1 MANPRPDGPLRV
13 LSAIGGALGVLP
25 LLDSARDLATTL
37 FSIPE
42 LPGAERLLRD
52 VKQATYFEVA
62 LLLIVAPAASIFFG
76 RVLPGALEARGVSP
90 RRASFAGVG
99 FGSSLLL
106 WRAGASDKVS
116 VICGLALGAAI
127 VLAPRL
133 RRSRVVVPIALL
145 AVFVAGL
152 VAFYR
157 PAQRLDLFE
166 DGLILFGASS
176 LANGARPYLDVY
188 PIHGWGADGGLD
200 AILFRYAE
208 HDLHA
213 FRVLR
218 AVMTALALASVAAAA
233 ILFFGDVGWGALGF
247 LGCLAFCPFV
257 SERHVPAMLAYCLLI
272 QASRS
277 GGTGRW
283 LWAGI
288 ASGVTLFITL
298 DFGTILLIGGSI
310 APIALVLVERKPLR
324 AAASGTVGFGA
335 GFLLGCVPFVAIL
348 AVRGAFP
355 EFLRVSF
362 IEIPRS
368 ITPVWGFPMGPFNE
382 AVREGR
388 FGDCFNPFGKWDA
401 PSLCVLLLVL
411 IATGIVILYRWADRR
426 VEPTDRAAA
435 VCLLVALLA
444 LRGVLGRAD
453 LGHRMIYG
461 IFAGLPAAW
470 LVYRAW
476 NTSSRFR
483 TLVTALTATAFF
495 LFLRPDRAASR
506 EITAVSAAAYARRVD
521 ARAATRVSGFG
532 PAMVARDQAIDV
544 GRLRRFIDDVVPAGK
559 TFFEFGNEPG
569 LYFLVNRRPAVRY
582 SCVPSYET
590 IEKQR
595 EVIAVLERDRPP
607 VAILS
612 SGTDSDIFDSVSNR
626 DRAPLVARFL
636 DTHYRVVGKVGRRT
650 VGVWKNP

>member
-1 MANPRPDGPLRV
+1 MANPRPDGPIRV
-13 LSAIGGALGVLP
+13 LGAIGGVLGVLP
-25 LLDSARDLATTL
+25 LLDSARDLATSL
-37 FSIPE
+37 FSVPE

-52 VKQATYFEVA
+52 VKQATYFEAA
-62 LLLIVAPAASIFFG
+62 LLLIVAPAAAIFFG
-76 RVLPGALEARGVSP
+76 RVLPGALESRGVP
-90 RRASFAGVG
+90 LRRASLAGVG
-99 FGSSLLL
+99 FGSSVLL

-116 VICGLALGAAI
+116 VICGLALATAI
-127 VLAPRL
+127 ILAPQL
-133 RRSRVVVPIALL
+133 RRSRVLVPIALL
-145 AVFVAGL
+145 AIFLAGL

-157 PAQRLDLFE
+157 PATRLDLFE

-213 FRVLR
+213 FQIRR
-218 AVMTALALASVAAAA
+218 AVMTSLALASVAAAG
-233 ILFFGDVGWGALGF
+233 ILFFGDLAWGALGF
-247 LGCLAFCPFV
+247 IGCLAFCPFV
-257 SERHVPAMLAYCLLI
+257 SERHVPALLAYCLLI
-272 QASRS
+272 WASRS
-277 GGTGRW
+277 GATRHW
-283 LWAGI
+283 IWAGI

-298 DFGTILLIGGSI
+298 DFGTILLVGGFI
-310 APIALVLVERKPLR
+310 APLALVLLERKPLR
-324 AAASGTVGFGA
+324 AAAPGTMGFGA
-335 GFLLGCVPFVAIL
+335 GFLLGCVPFVAVL
-348 AVRGAFP
+348 AARGALG

-368 ITPVWGFPMGPFNE
+368 ITPAWGFPMAPFNE

-388 FGDCFNPFGKWDA
+388 LGDCFDPFAKWDA

-411 IATGIVILYRWADRR
+411 IATVVVGLYRWADRR
-426 VEPTDRAAA
+426 VEPTDRAAV
-435 VCLLVALLA
+435 VCLLVSVLA

-483 TLVTALTATAFF
+483 ALVTALTATAFF
-495 LFLRPDRAASR
+495 LFLRPDRTASR
-506 EITAVSAAAYARRVD
+506 EITAISAAGYVRRVD
-521 ARAATRVSGFG
+521 ASAATRVPGFG
-532 PAMVARDQAIDV
+532 SAMLARDQAIDV
-544 GRLRRFIDDVVPAGK
+544 ARLRRFIDEVVPAGK

-582 SCVPSYET
+582 SCVPSYQT

-595 EVIAVLERDRPP
+595 EVIAALERERPP
-607 VAILS
+607 IAILS
-612 SGTDSDIFDSVSNR
+612 SGTDSDVFDSVSNR

-650 VGVWKNP
+650 IGVWKNP